1 MNQAKKLNG
10 KYITT
15 ADVIAAGGKWSER
28 GLCYVFP
35 DGSIGR
41 FTDIRENGLELDR
54 RGNQILH
61 FVGGDMAPQ

>member
-15 ADVIAAGGKWSER
+15 ADVIAAGGKWSEQ

-35 DGSIGR
+35 DGSTGGFTNIRDGGR
-41 FTDIRENGLELDR
+41 EKS
-54 RGNQILH
+54 LH
-61 FVGGDMAPQ
+61 FVGGKTVSK